1 MKKRNDYKM
10 GEIVPIRKRP
20 NKRTAEQ
27 KTLLKAVYLR
37 WLYVGL
43 IVLAV
48 VAISFLG
55 GGDPSGLGS
64 VTQEPTPAKEPAAVA
79 KDAGS
84 SLSQIAT
91 LPALTEPTTANREST
106 AVTAVSEPPSVL
118 LQPAQ
123 GSWTKSYGY
132 VYDETWQDYRF
143 HAGWDMPLAL
153 DSAVLAIAAGT
164 IVGISQDIN
173 WGDLLE
179 IDLEGGLK
187 AVYAGMIPSRQ
198 WQVGDEVTAGAELGK
213 IGEVPPEEA
222 AMEPHLHLELWLDG
236 ECQDPA
242 LWLK

>member
-55 GGDPSGLGS
+55 GSDPSGLSS

-91 LPALTEPTTANREST
+91 LAGLNRT
-106 AVTAVSEPPSVL
+106 HNSE
-118 LQPAQ
+118 
-123 GSWTKSYGY
+123 
-132 VYDETWQDYRF
+132 
-143 HAGWDMPLAL
+143 
-153 DSAVLAIAAGT
+153 
-164 IVGISQDIN
+164 
-173 WGDLLE
+173 
-179 IDLEGGLK
+179 
-187 AVYAGMIPSRQ
+187 
-198 WQVGDEVTAGAELGK
+198 
-213 IGEVPPEEA
+213 
-222 AMEPHLHLELWLDG
+222 
-236 ECQDPA
+236 
-242 LWLK
+242 